1 MGEGGR
7 NERRGRRGWGVGKRK
22 QTKGVGEEEEER
34 GWKKERTQGRK
45 GKEREID
52 SASTITGVRK
62 KIVSVTREA
71 RNVRFF
77 WVSRSLFLDYKFKRF
92 LQWLEFKW
100 SFAKLKEEIL
110 IGDQCFSAV
119 FC

>member
-1 MGEGGR
+1 MFA
-7 NERRGRRGWGVGKRK
+7 
-22 QTKGVGEEEEER
+22 TK
-34 GWKKERTQGRK
+34 K
-45 GKEREID
+45 GKILISRHACTILNLH
-52 SASTITGVRK
+52 SSTGDATLRFLITGVRK
-62 KIVSVTREA
+62 KIGSVTREA

-77 WVSRSLFLDYKFKRF
+77 WASRSLFLDYKFKRF

-110 IGDQCFSAV
+110 IGEQCFSAV

>member
-1 MGEGGR
+1 MSDGRWIGGIFEVGLTDIR
-7 NERRGRRGWGVGKRK
+7 TDGHTDGHTDGRTDGRMDG
-22 QTKGVGEEEEER
+22 
-34 GWKKERTQGRK
+34 RTDEPSYRDA
-45 GKEREID
+45 R
-52 SASTITGVRK
+52 THL

-77 WVSRSLFLDYKFKRF
+77 WASRSLFLDYKFKRF

-110 IGDQCFSAV
+110 IGEQCFSAV

>member
-1 MGEGGR
+1 MTSG
-7 NERRGRRGWGVGKRK
+7 
-22 QTKGVGEEEEER
+22 
-34 GWKKERTQGRK
+34 
-45 GKEREID
+45 
-52 SASTITGVRK
+52 TISLTIPKLKNMLTTAYTGVRK

-110 IGDQCFSAV
+110 IGKQCFSTG